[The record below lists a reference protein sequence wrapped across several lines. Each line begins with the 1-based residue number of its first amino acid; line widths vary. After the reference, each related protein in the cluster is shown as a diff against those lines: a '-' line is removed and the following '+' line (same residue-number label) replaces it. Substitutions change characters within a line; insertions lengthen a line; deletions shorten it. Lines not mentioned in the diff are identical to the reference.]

1 MFKISEKKLTILIV
15 DDMPKNIQVAAG
27 MLSRYGYQIAFD
39 ENGESALLHTKEVR
53 FDLILLDIIMPGMDG
68 YEVCRRLKDNPE
80 TKAIP
85 VIFLTGK
92 TDTESIV
99 KGFEIGAADYVTK
112 PFNEAE
118 LLARVNTHL
127 ELKKH
132 RDYLENLVQERTAAL
147 RVMLEV
153 REEMLSKH
161 EEKIAAN
168 ILHRLFP
175 IVENLRE
182 RLTTCEQE
190 ECLTLIEA
198 GLGELFSESAQKLS
212 SPRFNLTPTEIKIA
226 GLIRNGKSAKQI
238 ANILGIEEGTV
249 LFHRGN
255 IRKKLGLL
263 HLKTNLKI
271 FLQAMDS

>member
-1 MFKISEKKLTILIV
+1 MSQAEKKLTILIV

-27 MLSRYGYQIAFD
+27 MLSRQGYQIAFD
-39 ENGESALLHTKEVR
+39 ENGESALLHTKEIS

-112 PFNEAE
+112 PFNETE

-127 ELKKH
+127 ELRKH
-132 RDYLENLVQERTAAL
+132 RKYLENLVQERTAAL

-153 REEMLSKH
+153 REETLSEH

-168 ILHRLFP
+168 IIHRLFP
-175 IVENLRE
+175 IVETLRE
-182 RLTTCEQE
+182 HLTTLAQQ

-198 GLGELFSESAQKLS
+198 GLAELFSESAQKLS
-212 SPRFNLTPTEIKIA
+212 SPRYNLTQTEIKIA

-238 ANILGIEEGTV
+238 GNLLGIGENTI
-249 LFHRGN
+249 LFHRSN
-255 IRKKLGLL
+255 IRKKLGLT
-263 HLKTNLKI
+263 HLKTNLRV
-271 FLQAMDS
+271 FLQAMES